1 MSKEVPERSGRWP
14 VKRVRMATVSAND
27 ATLASAPKERT
38 KVETDCLA
46 PLARNKTRV
55 GRCVLVWAALL
66 PGMELAAEQVRG
78 IRVEDARSTAS
89 SSAASPQPTVRGR
102 PPVSLD
108 GILERPGA
116 DFPNLM
122 WLPDSDRIVF
132 TLGRY
137 YEPQKTV
144 ILSTRTGERK
154 EIGGLTVNFGGSSQ
168 LSGDGARLA
177 YLKEGWLWIVPLRG
191 EMVPARIA
199 RLDLSLGK
207 AYDDSKI
214 FCWGDADRAVYYTQ
228 RPKRPPKAKPR
239 DDEPTAVDFDPY
251 AELPLPL
258 EIFRLDLGTKESRR
272 LAQVD
277 ADIRDLTWNPHA
289 SELHVATV
297 RLWGYNER
305 QGSSQILALDPK
317 TGKTREVLRTAG
329 GSQSLRS
336 HFSPDGR
343 WVATTYDYENVV
355 YDFRNNVVLID
366 TTSGAQRALA
376 PELHV
381 GEDLEWSP
389 DSGALYARVLDGG
402 FNGIRRLG
410 VDGSVRILERGER
423 YIDAFALA
431 PDGTKYVSLTQDGQG
446 RRELR
451 LSDSNGSNPRVLL
464 TIDDPTREFVMG
476 EFREISW
483 PSFDGMR
490 IYGFEIRPVGFDP
503 KKRYPMLVDVHGGG
517 PGSRLYLSGGVILS
531 SLERQLWAGR
541 GYVVFVPDY
550 RSAATAYG
558 PGVIE
563 KMRGRSYSVTD
574 TRDIM
579 AGVDFM
585 VAQGYVDP
593 DRIAL
598 LGQSAGAHRVNVL
611 LPTTT
616 RFRVAVSN
624 EGWGNGW
631 IVDSTGPMT
640 GRWEHPITEW
650 FFRTTRAENPEP
662 WFAEDPMTRLHE
674 IRTPTLLISGTP
686 ELGAVDRMTNEYI
699 FTMLRRKGIDT
710 KLVLFP
716 DEGHG
721 TTRVANQRYLMGAV
735 LEGFE
740 RHLDL
745 KRDEAGHLVFQ
756 GDRVA
761 SNGNAAKSAPS
772 SPARANP

>member
-1 MSKEVPERSGRWP
+1 MRDR
-14 VKRVRMATVSAND
+14 AVS
-27 ATLASAPKERT
+27 TGVHERT
-38 KVETDCLA
+38 SIAAPNRTTTRDQLA
-46 PLARNKTRV
+46 VIPFA
-55 GRCVLVWAALL
+55 GRRPELRRWLLIGAVLIPAIA
-66 PGMELAAEQVRG
+66 LAAEPPRAVR
-78 IRVEDARSTAS
+78 EDGAPGKVPPSPTAS
-89 SSAASPQPTVRGR
+89 RPSLPAK
-102 PPVSLD
+102 PPVSVD
-108 GILERPGA
+108 GILQRPGA
-116 DFPNLM
+116 DVPNLM

-137 YEPQKTV
+137 YEPQRTV
-144 ILSTRTGERK
+144 ILSTSTLERK
-154 EIGGLTVNFGGSSQ
+154 EIGGLAVNFGGSSQ
-168 LSGDGARLA
+168 LSGDGTRLA
-177 YLKEGWLWIVPLRG
+177 YLKEGWLWVVPLQG
-191 EMVPARIA
+191 EMAPQRVA

-207 AYDDSKI
+207 AYDESKI
-214 FCWGDADRAVYYTQ
+214 FCWGDADRAIYYTQ
-228 RPKRPPKAKPR
+228 RPKRAPKAKPG

-272 LAQVD
+272 VAQVD
-277 ADIRDLTWNPHA
+277 ADIRGLTWDPHR

-305 QGSSQILALDPK
+305 QGASTILALEPK
-317 TGKTREVLRTAG
+317 SGRTREVLRNAG
-329 GSQSLRS
+329 ANQSLRS

-343 WVATTYDYENVV
+343 WVATTYDAENVV

-366 TTSGAQRALA
+366 TAGGARRVLA

-381 GEDLEWSP
+381 GEDLQWSP
-389 DSGALYARVLDGG
+389 DSSALYARALDGG
-402 FNGIRRLG
+402 FNGIQRLG
-410 VDGSVRILERGER
+410 LDGSVRVLERGER
-423 YIDAFALA
+423 YIDAFALS
-431 PDGTKYVSLTQDGQG
+431 PDGRRYVSLTQDGNG

-451 LSDSNGSNPRVLL
+451 LTDADGTNPRVLL
-464 TIDDPTREFVMG
+464 TLDDPTRTFTMG
-476 EFREISW
+476 AFREISW

-517 PGSRLYLSGGVILS
+517 PGSRLYLDGGVIGS

-541 GYVVFVPDY
+541 GYVVLVPDY
-550 RSAATAYG
+550 RSAATAYE

-563 KMRGRSYSVTD
+563 KMRGTSFSVTD
-574 TRDIM
+574 VRDIM

-585 VAQGYVDP
+585 LAQGYVD
-593 DRIAL
+593 RERMAL

-624 EGWGNGW
+624 EGWANGW
-631 IVDSTGPMT
+631 IADSTGPMT

-662 WFAEDPMTRLHE
+662 WFAEDPITRLHE

-686 ELGAVDRMTNEYI
+686 ELGALDRTTNEYI

-710 KLVLFP
+710 KLILFP

-721 TTRVANQRYLMGAV
+721 TTRVANQRYLVDAV
-735 LEGFE
+735 LKWVEG
-740 RHLDL
+740 HLDM
-745 KRDEAGHLVFQ
+745 KRDGEGRLVFE

-761 SNGNAAKSAPS
+761 
-772 SPARANP
+772 PARAAARAAAPLPATEHP